1 MNEIAMSSERTL
13 LMMFLRK
20 KRRDKMIEKPIDPP
34 EDWERSAWELIEDR
48 VKEREFRDDNER
60 DD

>member
-1 MNEIAMSSERTL
+1 MSSERTL